1 MDTKLKTEKG
11 IALCQKM
18 DIFTGKLWYTY
29 KDDWM
34 QWHELTAE
42 ASQEIIAKN
51 RKGEPVAALED
62 YSEDLKTEA
71 KAVAFE
77 NVVGQDS
84 LNRFDTPKNRNKKRS
99 NSRNRNRNRRR
110 SPRAND

>member
-1 MDTKLKTEKG
+1 M
-11 IALCQKM
+11 
-18 DIFTGKLWYTY
+18 
-29 KDDWM
+29 
-34 QWHELTAE
+34 
-42 ASQEIIAKN
+42 
-51 RKGEPVAALED
+51 AALED
-62 YSEDLKTEA
+62 YSEDPKTEA

-99 NSRNRNRNRRR
+99 NSRNRNRNRNRRR